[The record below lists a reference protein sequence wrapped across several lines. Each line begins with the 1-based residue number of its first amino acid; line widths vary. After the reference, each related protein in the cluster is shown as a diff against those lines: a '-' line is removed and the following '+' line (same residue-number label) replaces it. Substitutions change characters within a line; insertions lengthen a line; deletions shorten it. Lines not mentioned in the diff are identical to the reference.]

1 MIGVTEMEQTYWEQ
15 FMHTGSVDDYLYYK
29 GVETCRKVMDKYEDK
44 NSESGNCSN
53 RHGAVGIT
61 YRGVR

>member
-1 MIGVTEMEQTYWEQ
+1 MEQTYWEQ

-44 NSESGNCSN
+44 NSESGN
-53 RHGAVGIT
+53 
-61 YRGVR
+61 